1 MAQYTETPPPSST
14 QEQSVLWRKA
24 LIIGLTLLVWLT
36 VSGMILWGLSKVGSA
51 LTLLLVSMLV
61 AYTIHPLVRLLQR
74 FLPRVAA
81 VALVYIGILGGIL
94 VLLYFIVFTA
104 MVQLVQIAQQLQR
117 NLPRLLNDL
126 KPFLERIGLSASSLQ
141 MSSQWLTNQLLV
153 VVGSIQPL
161 LFNIFAVVL
170 SSILVITLS
179 VYFVLDGQRA
189 THWLREHS
197 PISVRPHVT
206 FFLDTIDHTMGGFIR
221 GQLFLGV
228 LISAIQTIGLLII
241 GVPYLFFLAVIIFI
255 GEFIPQIGAYISA
268 PIILI
273 IAFLARGWQVGLIA
287 AIFCTIVNA
296 GLEGQILAPRI
307 IGHSVG
313 LHPIISIAALLI
325 ATQLFGL
332 IGAFLAAPAM
342 GMIQIVVLVV
352 WHSWKQR
359 HPEQFPEERLSSSVQ
374 GEKGQAQQTNA

>member
-1 MAQYTETPPPSST
+1 MY
-14 QEQSVLWRKA
+14 VHLWQRG

-61 AYTIHPLVRLLQR
+61 AYSIHPLVRLLQR
-74 FLPRVAA
+74 FLPRVVA
-81 VALVYIGILGGIL
+81 VALVYIGILGGML

-117 NLPRLLNDL
+117 TLPHFLNDL
-126 KPFLERIGLSASSLQ
+126 RPFLERIGFSAGSLQ

-206 FFLDTIDHTMGGFIR
+206 FFLDTLDRTMGGFIR

-228 LISAIQTIGLLII
+228 LISVIQTIGLLLI

-255 GEFIPQIGAYISA
+255 QFLPQIGAYISA
-268 PIILI
+268 VIIVV

-287 AIFCTIVNA
+287 AIFCAFVNA

-307 IGHSVG
+307 IALSQADFGRSGSKGPHMVQS
-313 LHPIISIAALLI
+313 HPAGIRKCVTESPLKNR
-325 ATQLFGL
+325 
-332 IGAFLAAPAM
+332 PR
-342 GMIQIVVLVV
+342 
-352 WHSWKQR
+352 R
-359 HPEQFPEERLSSSVQ
+359 HIPCW
-374 GEKGQAQQTNA
+374 AQCCSRHEHE

>member
-1 MAQYTETPPPSST
+1 
-14 QEQSVLWRKA
+14 
-24 LIIGLTLLVWLT
+24 
-36 VSGMILWGLSKVGSA
+36 
-51 LTLLLVSMLV
+51 
-61 AYTIHPLVRLLQR
+61 
-74 FLPRVAA
+74 
-81 VALVYIGILGGIL
+81 
-94 VLLYFIVFTA
+94 
-104 MVQLVQIAQQLQR
+104 
-117 NLPRLLNDL
+117 
-126 KPFLERIGLSASSLQ
+126 
-141 MSSQWLTNQLLV
+141 
-153 VVGSIQPL
+153 
-161 LFNIFAVVL
+161 VL

-206 FFLDTIDHTMGGFIR
+206 FFLDTIDRTMGGFIR

-228 LISAIQTIGLLII
+228 LISAIQTIGLLLI

-255 GEFIPQIGAYISA
+255 GEFLPQIGAYISA
-268 PIILI
+268 AIIVI
-273 IAFLARGWQVGLIA
+273 IAFLTRGWQVGLIA
-287 AIFCTIVNA
+287 AIFCTLVNA

-332 IGAFLAAPAM
+332 IGAFLAAPVM
-342 GMIQIVVLVV
+342 GMIQIVILVV

-359 HPEQFPEERLSSSVQ
+359 HPEQFPEERQAGSLE
-374 GEKGQAQQTNA
+374 GGKGQAEPTDS

>member
-1 MAQYTETPPPSST
+1 MAQDTATPLPVFT
-14 QEQSVLWRKA
+14 REQSMYVHLWQRG

-36 VSGMILWGLSKVGSA
+36 VSGMVLWGLSKIGSA

-61 AYTIHPLVRLLQR
+61 AYSIHPLVRLLQR
-74 FLPRVAA
+74 FLPRVVA
-81 VALVYIGILGGIL
+81 VALVYVGILGGIL

-153 VVGSIQPL
+153 LVGSIQPL

-189 THWLREHS
+189 TRLLREHH

-206 FFLDTIDHTMGGFIR
+206 FLLDTIDHTMGGFIR
-221 GQLFLGV
+221 GQLFL
-228 LISAIQTIGLLII
+228 
-241 GVPYLFFLAVIIFI
+241 
-255 GEFIPQIGAYISA
+255 
-268 PIILI
+268 
-273 IAFLARGWQVGLIA
+273 
-287 AIFCTIVNA
+287 
-296 GLEGQILAPRI
+296 
-307 IGHSVG
+307 
-313 LHPIISIAALLI
+313 
-325 ATQLFGL
+325 
-332 IGAFLAAPAM
+332 
-342 GMIQIVVLVV
+342 
-352 WHSWKQR
+352 
-359 HPEQFPEERLSSSVQ
+359 
-374 GEKGQAQQTNA
+374 